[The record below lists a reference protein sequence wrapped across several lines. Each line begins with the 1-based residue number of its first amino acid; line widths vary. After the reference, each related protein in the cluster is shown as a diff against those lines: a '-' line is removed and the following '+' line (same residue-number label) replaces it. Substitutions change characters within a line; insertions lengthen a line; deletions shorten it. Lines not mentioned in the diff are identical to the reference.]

1 MADEAGFLVAI
12 RANPEDDKPRLAYVD
27 WLDKR
32 GGTANAERA
41 EYIRVSIELA
51 RSGIG
56 RTAPPEWQAKQ
67 KRAQALF
74 VKHYRDWFPE
84 LFGPKNIL
92 RGARGRPQMA
102 RGFPEKLQGNS
113 NRIISI
119 GERLM
124 QLAPFTEFQLLD
136 VTSLSL
142 QEFVAAPW
150 KGGLRMIGLGG
161 GYGSSEPDWAA
172 LADAKHFTELRD
184 LAIVFG
190 WIDRAAAARIA
201 AANPFPRLERF
212 HFAAY
217 SDNDAPAALFSG
229 KAFTGLRSLELSG
242 GGRSM
247 SDSPMP
253 GLKEICESRTLRSL
267 KAFDMGWRPTPGL
280 TALLTSSTFWR
291 GLEELDLLRNNLGDR
306 DLAAMLNKP
315 SKLRR
320 LELDDNK
327 ITAKGAELLA
337 EHPALAKITT
347 LDLSRNAIGDRGVA
361 ALVNSPRARNLQK
374 LQISDCKFGLAG
386 VTAIAESP
394 HLANLRELWMS
405 SNGVDLK
412 GARLLAA
419 SPHLASIDWLYLG
432 GGLTATAR
440 KGLKERF
447 GDRVSV

>member
-1 MADEAGFLVAI
+1 MSDEARLFAAI
-12 RANPEDDKPRLAYVD
+12 RANPEDDKPRLVCAD
-27 WLDKR
+27 WLEQ
-32 GGTANAERA
+32 GGEANVARA
-41 EYIRVSIELA
+41 EYIRLSIELA
-51 RSGIG
+51 RAKIG

-74 VKHYRDWFPE
+74 VKYSRDWFPE
-84 LFGPKNIL
+84 LFGRKNIL
-92 RGARGRPQMA
+92 RGARGRPRMA
-102 RGFPEKLQGNS
+102 RGFPYKLQG
-113 NRIISI
+113 RYAKIVAV

-136 VTSLSL
+136 VTSSGL
-142 QEFVAAPW
+142 QEFVSAPW
-150 KGGLRMIGLGG
+150 TGGLRKIGLGG

-172 LADAKHFTELRD
+172 LADGKHFRELRD
-184 LAIVFG
+184 LAITFG
-190 WIDRAAAARIA
+190 WLDRARAARIA
-201 AANPFPRLERF
+201 AANLFPKLERF
-212 HFAAY
+212 HFGTY
-217 SDNDAPAALFSG
+217 SDDDAPAVLFSG
-229 KAFTGLRSLELSG
+229 KTFTGLRSLDLSG

-253 GLKEICESRTLRSL
+253 GLKEICESRALRSL

-315 SKLRR
+315 SKLCR

-327 ITAKGAELLA
+327 ITVKGVEMLA
-337 EHPALAKITT
+337 EHPALAKIAT

-374 LQISDCKFGLAG
+374 LQLSTCGFGLAG
-386 VTAIAESP
+386 VTAIAGSP
-394 HLANLRELWMS
+394 HLANLRELWMH

-419 SPHLASIDWLYLG
+419 SPHLANIDWLYVG

-440 KGLKERF
+440 KALKERF